1 MFERIPEQKA
11 ELRAEVAAQMAE
23 WESRHQVTVLPPC
36 RESRYIYAVRL
47 DGDAVA
53 EADVLLKA
61 PRWYPGIEEIVKKR
75 QMAVADAI
83 AAQKAAGKMA
93 YAEARK
99 QGASEYEAN
108 QARKAAQRRTKLE
121 YKDALQRDN
130 NSLYNRTGKL

>member
-1 MFERIPEQKA
+1 MFERIPQDKEA
-11 ELRAEVAAQMAE
+11 LRAELAVKMAE
-23 WESRHQVTVLPPC
+23 WEARHQVTVLPPC

-61 PRWYPGIEEIVKKR
+61 PRWYPGIEEMVKKR
-75 QMAVADAI
+75 QTAVADAI
-83 AAQKAAGKMA
+83 AAQKAAGKAA
-93 YAEARK
+93 YAQARK
-99 QGASEYEAN
+99 QGLSEYEAN
-108 QARKAAQRRTKLE
+108 QARKAAQRKTKLD